1 MKKVLIAV
9 LCVMFALGAAGGSI
23 ALYRHLKPD
32 DAASLPEGKNFI
44 VVDSVSSPV
53 PGMSGGFTPMEDFD
67 VVGSGI
73 TFLVKSGVVEN
84 VGSINLEVG
93 LSSMT
98 PGMSGTLKSFEFT
111 TAWSSGKTYVGGKK
125 VDECVKVT
133 KIYENENLVKIELL
147 HTFDGDSVTVSY
159 NCVVDNAGVES
170 SSSGSFS
177 IGCVVFDF

>member
-1 MKKVLIAV
+1 MKKFFAV
-9 LCVMFALGAAGGSI
+9 FLCLLLVAGAAGGSI

-32 DAASLPEGKNFI
+32 DVELPEGKNFV

-73 TFLVKSGVVEN
+73 TFLVKSGVTKN

-111 TAWSSGKTYVGGKK
+111 SAWSSGKTYVGGKK
-125 VDECVKVT
+125 VDECVKIT

-159 NCVVDNAGVES
+159 NYVVDNAGVEG

-177 IGCVVFDF
+177 IGCSAVL